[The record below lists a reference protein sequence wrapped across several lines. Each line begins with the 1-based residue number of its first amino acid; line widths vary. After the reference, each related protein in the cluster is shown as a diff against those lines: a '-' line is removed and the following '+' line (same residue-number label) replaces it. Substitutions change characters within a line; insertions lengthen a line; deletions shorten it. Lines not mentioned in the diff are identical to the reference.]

1 MLKATYKKHILQFK
15 QASGTS
21 RGVMT
26 EKETWF
32 IILEEN
38 GKKGTFKNGKREERR
53 ETREEKQK
61 GLIF

>member
-38 GKKGTFKNGKREERR
+38 GKKGINATNVRVAR
-53 ETREEKQK
+53 
-61 GLIF
+61 